1 MMAIK
6 AIVFDMGG
14 VLLRTEDFS
23 VRERLAAAHHL
34 SLQALS
40 AGVFD
45 SPTSRLA
52 EEGKLTETAHW
63 QTVFERWQ
71 IPPQE
76 QAQFIQSFWGG
87 DRLDAVLVD
96 QIRQWR
102 GRYSLG
108 LLSNAWDGA
117 RASVEQRYHFLDAF
131 DVTIFSAEVGM
142 RKPSAEIFYYMLD
155 QMKAAPDETVFV
167 DDFLDN
173 IRGAA
178 AVGINTVHF
187 RNRDQALD
195 DLKAMLLTK

>member
-14 VLLRTEDFS
+14 VLVRTEDFS
-23 VRERLAAAHHL
+23 VRERLAAAYHL

-52 EEGKLTETAHW
+52 EEGKLTEAAHW
-63 QTVFERWQ
+63 QTVFDQ
-71 IPPQE
+71 LSIPPQE

-102 GRYSLG
+102 GRFALG

-117 RASVEQRYHFLDAF
+117 RASVEECYHFLNVF

-142 RKPSAEIFYYMLD
+142 RKPSAEIFHFMLHR
-155 QMKAAPDETVFV
+155 MKAAPEETVFV
-167 DDFLDN
+167 DDSLDN
-173 IRGAA
+173 IRGAV

-195 DLKAMLLTK
+195 ELKAMLLTK